1 MGGKLSCSPDN
12 CDVEVMQSL
21 FRDCDKIEQEKAEK
35 QQKEQTKQSE
45 RHTFLIYYFYLRPL
59 LYFLFKYPQLP

>member
-21 FRDCDKIEQEKAEK
+21 FRDCDKIEQEKAWK
-35 QQKEQTKQSE
+35 ATK
-45 RHTFLIYYFYLRPL
+45 RANKTTI
-59 LYFLFKYPQLP
+59 

>member
-1 MGGKLSCSPDN
+1 MTYIIVQRNTKLRKFIGNVDQTN
-12 CDVEVMQSL
+12 
-21 FRDCDKIEQEKAEK
+21 
-35 QQKEQTKQSE
+35 QKEQTKQSE